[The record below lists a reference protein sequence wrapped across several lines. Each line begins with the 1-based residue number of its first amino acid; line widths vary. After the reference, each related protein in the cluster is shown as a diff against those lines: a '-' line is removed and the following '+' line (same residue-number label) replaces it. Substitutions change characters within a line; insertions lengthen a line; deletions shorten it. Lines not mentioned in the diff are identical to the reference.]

1 MTSCTWD
8 RDVVHRILVRSRC
21 SRPFLRTD
29 YIPEMKDETIQALKF
44 LVKVF
49 VFCEFSDVIIHYWTW
64 TIPRHTEAS
73 QQDHEYRD
81 WTSLFSVMLGPNLLI
96 NILSSPTDR
105 HKGRCRS
112 CQCRGRVS
120 ENHWNIQWVMPKCT
134 HISPSLP
141 GQDLLQNGESFFI
154 LSQGR
159 RIMHS
164 KDNPKTIEPRA
175 IKKNWKP
182 CPQVSL

>member
-8 RDVVHRILVRSRC
+8 RDVVHRIWVSSRC

-44 LVKVF
+44 LVKVL
-49 VFCEFSDVIIHYWTW
+49 VFCEFSDFIIHYWTW

-81 WTSLFSVMLGPNLLI
+81 WTLLLPVMLGPNFLI

-105 HKGRCRS
+105 HKGRCGS
-112 CQCRGRVS
+112 CRCRGRVS
-120 ENHWNIQWVMPKCT
+120 ENQWNIQWVMPKCT
-134 HISPSLP
+134 HISLSLP
-141 GQDLLQNGESFFI
+141 GQNFLQTGESFFI
-154 LSQGR
+154 LSQG

-164 KDNPKTIEPRA
+164 KDNPKTIKPRA
-175 IKKNWKP
+175 IKKNWKQ